1 MGMISSLA
9 VSRTAPMIHENRKPR
24 AIAIAATA
32 TRNEERARLR
42 HLGIGCLYAVS
53 ALAALAFGLLA

>member
-1 MGMISSLA
+1 
-9 VSRTAPMIHENRKPR
+9 MIHETRKPR